1 MSLISLIF
9 LLDEK
14 ILSGDTFSPFAQL
27 LSVCY
32 EVSAYALFIDNT
44 FPKLQH
50 PFSE

>member
-1 MSLISLIF
+1 MG
-9 LLDEK
+9 EK
-14 ILSGDTFSPFAQL
+14 ILSGDTFNPFAQL

-32 EVSAYALFIDNT
+32 ELSAYALLTDNI